1 MNTPFLNVLL
11 TFELDKS
18 IKYLRLGLGEIQK
31 ITAENDFYE
40 PVFLFLSGGLERLFK
55 VVLCLNSLEK
65 NNKLP
70 RNGVIWNNQNG
81 HDIIFLKKEIEK
93 TCISINRHFEEEDFD
108 IIQDDDFIN
117 EICAVFAQYA
127 KRGRYFDMDAI
138 LGNIQEFEPK
148 SEWEKI
154 EKKLNLKHYGAE
166 FYDLIKSPEM
176 LESIISNSNQL
187 ILERLER
194 FIRAVVR
201 QLIYGK
207 IYSNSGQFVF
217 QVADF
222 LNIAD
227 NQIGKTNYNDFA
239 IYESVRR

>member
-18 IKYLRLGLGEIQK
+18 IKYLRLGLGEIKK

-93 TCISINRHFEEEDFD
+93 TCISINRYLEEEDFD
-108 IIQDDDFIN
+108 IIQNDDIIN
-117 EICAVFAQYA
+117 EICDVLAQYA

-194 FIRAVVR
+194 FIRAVIR